1 MDWTP
6 AFAGVTDLIRP
17 SLMNCPH
24 QQTTLVVAN
33 KGRWKMGNRF
43 MQPAI
48 KLMGALNYRVKFLL
62 IFLIFSV
69 PLGSLSLQTLSDLRD
84 RTEIVHQEKTGVEY
98 IEKLNPILRKIT
110 DHRGKM
116 NGFLRGNVSSRG
128 DIIDIQTELD
138 KAFTALETQNK
149 LLGKQL
155 KINNLSSEL
164 QSHWN
169 TLKKDGF
176 NISANESFKRHTK
189 IVTEINEL
197 IRHVA
202 ITSSL
207 ILDPEIE
214 SHFLATIAVERLP
227 SLIEG
232 VARLRGLSSGAATQK
247 MLSLEDRMM
256 VSSKKE
262 SVLENIEA
270 LEFELRVAYQQNDK
284 LQAQLKSAD
293 TNAVASARNYA
304 QHIEANMLNS
314 NIISATADTFFE
326 QGSNALDK
334 VWALNAAIVPAM
346 QSVFDVRLA
355 KYRQQEWLAYGV
367 TNLVLLFM
375 IYIFAGFYLGVRR
388 TIAQID
394 EGARDIAAGN
404 LSRRVTLDAKDEMVQ
419 IAASFNTMA
428 EELEEKTKRERQQM
442 DGLRK
447 AAEIRDKGV
456 AVLRQ
461 HIEQVAAGD
470 LTRRVELTGGDDL
483 AQLGREL
490 NAMTASLA
498 GIANETTQAINVIN
512 STLEELQS
520 SINTQSAGA
529 SEQAASVNETT
540 SSLEEIKAMSGQ
552 TLEKVRILGETAERS
567 RRESEQGTEAVDQ
580 SIVGMN
586 SIRERVEG
594 IAHTILALSEQTQQ
608 IGEITAVVT
617 NLAQQSKMLAL
628 NASIEAAK
636 AGEAGKGFAVVAAEV
651 RELAEQSQQSTA
663 QVQKILQDIRHA
675 TDRAVMATEEG
686 SKGVDIGVISVQRS
700 GEAMRQLGE
709 VIRETALASQQIA
722 AAVRQESIGIDQVTL
737 AMNEISKI
745 TSQFVSSS
753 QQSKIASADL
763 SKVAEHLRDSVR
775 VYKL

>member
-1 MDWTP
+1 
-6 AFAGVTDLIRP
+6 
-17 SLMNCPH
+17 
-24 QQTTLVVAN
+24 
-33 KGRWKMGNRF
+33 
-43 MQPAI
+43 
-48 KLMGALNYRVKFLL
+48 
-62 IFLIFSV
+62 
-69 PLGSLSLQTLSDLRD
+69 
-84 RTEIVHQEKTGVEY
+84 
-98 IEKLNPILRKIT
+98 
-110 DHRGKM
+110 M
-116 NGFLRGNVSSRG
+116 NGFLRGNVSSRS

-138 KAFTALETQNK
+138 KAFAALDTQDK
-149 LLGKQL
+149 LVSRQL
-155 KINNLSSEL
+155 KINKLSNEL
-164 QSHWN
+164 QSHWSN
-169 TLKKDGF
+169 LKKDSF
-176 NISANESFKRHTK
+176 NMSANESFKKHTN

-232 VARLRGLSSGAATQK
+232 VARLRGLSTGAATQK
-247 MLSLEDRMM
+247 TLNLEDRMM

-284 LQAQLKSAD
+284 LQVQLKSAD
-293 TNAVASARNYA
+293 TNAVTAARNYA
-304 QHIEANMLNS
+304 QHIDTNMLSS

-334 VWALNAAIVPAM
+334 VWALNTAIIPAM
-346 QSVFDVRLA
+346 QAAFDARLA

-388 TIAQID
+388 TIAQMG
-394 EGARDIAAGN
+394 EGAKELAAGN
-404 LSRRVTLDAKDEMVQ
+404 LSRRVTLDARDEMVQ
-419 IAASFNTMA
+419 IADSFNAMA
-428 EELEEKTKRERQQM
+428 EALEEKTQQERQQM
-442 DGLRK
+442 DALRK
-447 AAEIRDKGV
+447 TEAHRDKGV

-470 LTRRVELTGGDDL
+470 LTRRVGLAGDDDL

-594 IAHTILALSEQTQQ
+594 IAQTIMALSEQTQQ

-737 AMNEISKI
+737 AMNEISKV
-745 TSQFVSSS
+745 TSQFVTSS

>member
-1 MDWTP
+1 ME
-6 AFAGVTDLIRP
+6 
-17 SLMNCPH
+17 
-24 QQTTLVVAN
+24 
-33 KGRWKMGNRF
+33 NRL

-48 KLMGALNYRVKFLL
+48 RLMGALNYRIKFVMIFLL
-62 IFLIFSV
+62 FSV
-69 PLGSLSLQTLSDLRD
+69 PLGSLSLQTLSDVRE
-84 RTEIVHQEKTGVEY
+84 RTVTLQQEKAGVEY

-110 DHRGKM
+110 DHRGRM
-116 NGFLRGNVSSRG
+116 NGFLRGNTSSRG
-128 DIIDIQTELD
+128 DIMLIQEELD
-138 KAFTALETQNK
+138 KAFSALEAQDK
-149 LLGKQL
+149 LLGKRL
-155 KINNLSSEL
+155 KIGNMSADLRN
-164 QSHWN
+164 HWN
-169 TLKKDGF
+169 VLRRDSF
-176 NISANESFKRHTK
+176 NMAPGESFEKHTK
-189 IVTEINEL
+189 LVLEVTEI
-197 IRHVA
+197 IRHTA

-207 ILDPEIE
+207 ILDPEVE
-214 SHFLATIAVERLP
+214 SHFLATIAIERLP
-227 SLIEG
+227 ALIEG
-232 VARLRGLSSGAATQK
+232 VARLRGISTGAATQK
-247 MLSLEDRMM
+247 TLNLEDRMV
-256 VSSKKE
+256 VSAKKG
-262 SVLENIEA
+262 SVLENVEA
-270 LEFELRVAYQQNDK
+270 LEFELRIAFQQNDK
-284 LQAQLKSAD
+284 LQAQLNGAD
-293 TNAVASARNYA
+293 INAINAARGYL
-304 QHIEANMLNS
+304 QHVDNNMLNS
-314 NIISATADTFFE
+314 STVNATADSFFVM
-326 QGSNALDK
+326 GSNALDK
-334 VWALNAAIVPAM
+334 VWALNTAIVPTM
-346 QSVFDVRLA
+346 QTIFDVRLA
-355 KYRQQEWLAYGV
+355 KQRQQEWLAYGV

-375 IYIFAGFYLGVRR
+375 IYLFAGFYFAVRR
-388 TIAQID
+388 TIAQMG
-394 EGARDIAAGN
+394 EGARELAAGN
-404 LSRRVTLDAKDEMVQ
+404 LSRRVKLDAKDEMVQ
-419 IAASFNTMA
+419 IADSFNSMA
-428 EELEEKTKRERQQM
+428 EVLEEKTWQERQQM
-442 DGLRK
+442 DALRK
-447 AAEIRDKGV
+447 AAEMRDKGV

-461 HIEQVAAGD
+461 HIEQVSAGD
-470 LTRRVELTGGDDL
+470 LTRRVELSGDDDL

-490 NAMTASLA
+490 NAMTANLA
-498 GIANETTQAINVIN
+498 SIANETTQAINVIN

-529 SEQAASVNETT
+529 SEQAASVNQTT
-540 SSLEEIKAMSGQ
+540 SSLEEIKAMSVQ
-552 TLEKVRILGETAERS
+552 TLEKVRVLGETAERS
-567 RRESEQGTEAVDQ
+567 RRESEQGTDAVDQ
-580 SIVGMN
+580 SIIGMN

-737 AMNEISKI
+737 AMNEISKV
-745 TSQFVSSS
+745 TSQFVTSS

>member
-1 MDWTP
+1 
-6 AFAGVTDLIRP
+6 
-17 SLMNCPH
+17 
-24 QQTTLVVAN
+24 
-33 KGRWKMGNRF
+33 MGNRF

-84 RTEIVHQEKTGVEY
+84 RTEIVNQEKTGVEY

-116 NGFLRGNVSSRG
+116 NGFLRGNVSSRS
-128 DIIDIQTELD
+128 DIIDIQAELD
-138 KAFTALETQNK
+138 KAFVTLETQDK
-149 LLGKQL
+149 LVGKQL
-155 KINNLSSEL
+155 KSNNLSGEL
-164 QSHWN
+164 QSHWT
-169 TLKKDGF
+169 TLKKDSF
-176 NISANESFKRHTK
+176 NMSANESFKKHTK
-189 IVTEINEL
+189 VVTEINEL

-202 ITSSL
+202 ITSNL

-232 VARLRGLSSGAATQK
+232 VARLRGLSSGAATQRT
-247 MLSLEDRMM
+247 LSLEDRMM

-284 LQAQLKSAD
+284 LQAQLKGAD
-293 TNAVASARNYA
+293 SNAVVAARNYA
-304 QHIEANMLNS
+304 QHIETNMLNS
-314 NIISATADTFFE
+314 NMINATADTFFE
-326 QGSNALDK
+326 HGSNALDK
-334 VWALNAAIVPAM
+334 VWALNAAIFPAM
-346 QSVFDVRLA
+346 QSVFDARLA

-428 EELEEKTKRERQQM
+428 GELEEKTKRERQQM
-442 DGLRK
+442 DELRK
-447 AAEIRDKGV
+447 AAEMRDKGV

-529 SEQAASVNETT
+529 SEQAASVNETA
-540 SSLEEIKAMSGQ
+540 SSLEEIKTMSGQ

-580 SIVGMN
+580 SIAGMN

-686 SKGVDIGVISVQRS
+686 SKGVDIGVLSVQRS

-753 QQSKIASADL
+753 QQSKTASADL

>member
-1 MDWTP
+1 ME
-6 AFAGVTDLIRP
+6 
-17 SLMNCPH
+17 
-24 QQTTLVVAN
+24 
-33 KGRWKMGNRF
+33 NRL

-48 KLMGALNYRVKFLL
+48 RLMGALNYRIKFVMIFLL
-62 IFLIFSV
+62 FSV
-69 PLGSLSLQTLSDLRD
+69 PLGSLSLQTLSDVRD
-84 RTEIVHQEKTGVEY
+84 RTVTLQQEKAGVEY

-110 DHRGKM
+110 DHRGRM
-116 NGFLRGNVSSRG
+116 NGLLRGNTSSRG
-128 DIIDIQTELD
+128 DIMLTQEELD
-138 KAFTALETQNK
+138 KAFAVLEMQDK
-149 LLGKQL
+149 QLGKQL
-155 KINNLSSEL
+155 KIGNMSGDLRN
-164 QSHWN
+164 HWN
-169 TLKKDGF
+169 VLKRDSF
-176 NISANESFKRHTK
+176 NMPPGESFEKHTK
-189 IVTEINEL
+189 LVTEISEI

-207 ILDPEIE
+207 ILDPEVE
-214 SHFLATIAVERLP
+214 SHFLATIAIERLP
-227 SLIEG
+227 SLMEG
-232 VARLRGLSSGAATQK
+232 VARLRGLSTGAATQK
-247 MLSLEDRMM
+247 ILSLEDRMV
-256 VSSKKE
+256 VSAKKG
-262 SVLENIEA
+262 SVLENLEA
-270 LEFELRVAYQQNDK
+270 LEFELRIAFQQNEK
-284 LQAQLKSAD
+284 LQAQLNGAD
-293 TNAVASARNYA
+293 INAINAARSYL
-304 QHIEANMLNS
+304 QHIENNMLNS
-314 NIISATADTFFE
+314 SAVNATPDSFFAM
-326 QGSNALDK
+326 GSNALDK
-334 VWALNAAIVPAM
+334 VWALNAAIVPTM

-355 KYRQQEWLAYGV
+355 KQRQQEWLAYGV

-375 IYIFAGFYLGVRR
+375 IYLFAGFYMGVRR
-388 TIAQID
+388 TIAQMG
-394 EGARDIAAGN
+394 EGARELAAGN
-404 LSRRVTLDAKDEMVQ
+404 LSRRVKLDAKDEMVQ
-419 IAASFNTMA
+419 IADSFNAMA
-428 EELEEKTKRERQQM
+428 EVLEEKTWQERQQM
-442 DGLRK
+442 DALRK
-447 AAEIRDKGV
+447 AAEMRDKGV

-461 HIEQVAAGD
+461 HIEQVSAGD
-470 LTRRVELTGGDDL
+470 LTRRVELSGDDDL

-490 NAMTASLA
+490 NAMTANLA
-498 GIANETTQAINVIN
+498 SIANETTQAINVIN

-529 SEQAASVNETT
+529 SEQAASVNQTT
-540 SSLEEIKAMSGQ
+540 SSLEEIKAMSVQ
-552 TLEKVRILGETAERS
+552 TLEKVRVLGETAERS
-567 RRESEQGTEAVDQ
+567 RRESEQGTDAVDQ

-594 IAHTILALSEQTQQ
+594 IAQTILALSEQTQQ

-709 VIRETALASQQIA
+709 VIRETALASQQIV

-737 AMNEISKI
+737 AMNEISKV
-745 TSQFVSSS
+745 TSQFVTSS
-753 QQSKIASADL
+753 QQSKMASADL